1 MNCIKMLKFTLSA
14 LLLTA
19 TTAAFAQGEQGEVTL
34 KNNKTVSWSEF
45 VNAINNPSSI
55 QGTVPDNSDVA
66 LNLKTAQTNY
76 DKAVSAAATAAA
88 AVKAAEGAYNE
99 ANQNLTEWQGLLST
113 ETANYQKESVKLQGL
128 RSELSDLK
136 TQLSELKNA
145 PKVTAPWLTGTITKV
160 TEFDN
165 LYSYYIR
172 NLTTSGDQGKVWY
185 RTADSG
191 IFADVYLSFTE
202 DQPADGNSWTLINEK
217 TLYTNVKDLNS
228 KYEEVILTL
237 YLGSQYD
244 KEDPNLRLDWNGKL
258 STLITCMS
266 TPLQTLAG
274 NDKYKEPANQEAIEQ
289 KNKEIKAKE
298 SEITASS
305 DNLTKIEALMNGYQT
320 DIDELTK
327 PVAGDTRTGL
337 KVLFD
342 KWEEAKNTK
351 DDADGKVT
359 EAETALDNANKAY
372 KEAEAA
378 AAAEGLANYKDVTL
392 NADVTAYTVLNSFD
406 GTINGSGHIITL
418 AEGTPQLITT
428 FGGTLIDVAVNG
440 TLSKANATMAA
451 FRSVAS
457 WNGTS
462 GAFYNV
468 DGVKSDNLTIGALGF
483 AAREHFGVDF
493 NAKTIVPSVDATKV
507 VYNVTVYEPGENKTP
522 VQMYVQVKDS
532 KLTAE
537 NGQVVNLENLFAKS
551 ETNDLEGVDNVFFN
565 DGTCKKVVITDRK
578 KFYCPQAINA
588 EVVEYNRTFNQGYNS
603 VCLPFALSSSANE
616 NIQIL
621 SRYDKETK
629 DKFWFKKVAEE
640 IPANTPMLLVA
651 TNEFS
656 LEPLS
661 NVQIA
666 ATPKAQIIEDE
677 GDAEEISK
685 AYGVFKIATRDE
697 FKGGASE
704 AHKVYGLTAAEGTFS
719 PAVEEARFPAFRM
732 VIWSNEENSAGS
744 QRARKI
750 AIVDEKGVEITDI
763 TTSAINTPETVEF
776 EITTAPGEIIIA
788 SEADLDQVAVYSMD
802 GKLAAVVDVKA
813 GIAATVD
820 VQPGLYVV
828 MGKKVMVK

>member
-1 MNCIKMLKFTLSA
+1 MLKFTLSA

-19 TTAAFAQGEQGEVTL
+19 TTAAFAQGEPGEVTL

-66 LNLKTAQTNY
+66 VNLKTAQTNY
-76 DKAVSAAATAAA
+76 DKAVSAAATADA
-88 AVKAAEGAYNE
+88 AVKAAEGAYNK
-99 ANQNLTEWQGLLST
+99 ANKYLTQWQGLLST
-113 ETANYQKESVKLQGL
+113 ETANYQQKYAELQDL
-128 RSELSDLK
+128 RS
-136 TQLSELKNA
+136 QLYDLKNA
-145 PKVTAPWLTGTITKV
+145 PKVTAPWLQNIILSVNTFKGIYDGYLASDGDYVGIATVYYRIQKSGRITV
-160 TEFDN
+160 A
-165 LYSYYIR
+165 L
-172 NLTTSGDQGKVWY
+172 
-185 RTADSG
+185 
-191 IFADVYLSFTE
+191 YLSFSGN
-202 DQPADGNSWTLINEK
+202 PNDGNTWTQIGESELYGIANQGINGSGVPNK
-217 TLYTNVKDLNS
+217 VYV
-228 KYEEVILTL
+228 
-237 YLGSQYD
+237 YLG
-244 KEDPNLRLDWNGKL
+244 EDYTVTTDHCLATSYSANPVSLVQSVSDA
-258 STLITCMS
+258 
-266 TPLQTLAG
+266 LQILA
-274 NDKYKEPANQEAIEQ
+274 NDESYKVSSNAA
-289 KNKEIKAKE
+289 
-298 SEITASS
+298 EITNIENKITTCSKELS
-305 DNLTKIEALMNGYQT
+305 DIADLMNGYQAN
-320 DIDELTK
+320 IDKLTK
-327 PVAGDTRTGL
+327 PVEGGDTRTGL
-337 KVLFD
+337 EVLFD
-342 KWEEAKNTK
+342 NWEEANAKK
-351 DDADGKVT
+351 IDADGDVT
-359 EAETALDNANKAY
+359 EAETALNNAKEAY

-392 NADVTAYTVLNSFD
+392 NADVTAYAVLNSFD
-406 GTINGSGHIITL
+406 GTINGNGHIITL

-493 NAKTIVPSVDATKV
+493 NAKTIVPSADATK

-603 VCLPFALSSSANE
+603 VCLPFALSSNANG